1 MKRVFVHRFK
11 YSHSDKRKK
20 YRKLLKSGE
29 AVILATAKDGWIYG
43 IPIKL
48 INKES

>member
-1 MKRVFVHRFK
+1 MKRIFVHRFK

-20 YRKLLKSGE
+20 YRRLLKLGDV
-29 AVILATAKDGWIYG
+29 VILETAKDGWVYG

-48 INKES
+48 IN